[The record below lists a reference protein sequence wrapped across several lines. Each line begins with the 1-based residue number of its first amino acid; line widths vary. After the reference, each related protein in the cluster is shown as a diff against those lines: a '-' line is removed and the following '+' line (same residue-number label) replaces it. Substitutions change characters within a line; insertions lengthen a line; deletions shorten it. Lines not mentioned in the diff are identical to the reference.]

1 MSGWGPAL
9 RIARRSVKRDLGRAA
24 LVVALVGLP
33 VAAASMVDVVARTI
47 SNPQRQAERDMGSA
61 DLTVFGDGDVTGF
74 LPNGSR
80 AVDAPSSRMVG
91 IARGA
96 NGVTMAEPTGPSLP
110 GVGHFMVQG
119 SSRAGLVYA
128 DARDPLQQGS
138 ATVKSGRAPTKA
150 DEVMLTQPLAT
161 RLKLRI
167 GDSIHTAK
175 GVLTITG
182 IAGSPYCLS
191 CEQIVTLPQGHQGS
205 SAQLVALPP
214 GTNPKTVAETLN
226 RHGFHAFR
234 RGETGDSGGS
244 GDSLRAAVIIA
255 VIAGFGLL
263 EVVLLAGTAF
273 AVGARRQVRTLG
285 LVSASGGD
293 AKQVRNIVLAQGVV
307 LGALGGI
314 AGVALGC
321 AVAVGLRPLWEHLD
335 DAVIS
340 SYVFKPLELLIIGGV
355 GVGAGLAAA
364 AVPAIGAARMRPVD
378 ALSGR
383 YRVSNLTRTA
393 TPLAGLVVLGAGIAC
408 GLAAN
413 AMMRNGFKDYEAQL
427 KLAKQTG
434 AYVDQPT
441 PIPAAALALFGALLL
456 VAAIILLAP
465 AAIALLSKLSA
476 RLPVATRLAV
486 RDASR
491 HRHRTAPTTSAIAVA
506 VAGSVLL
513 ACVVAAN
520 NHATLVNYHAALPPH
535 TIAVPVDEATVETGS
550 GTSTTKRGGAGG
562 STTTTSAAAHAI
574 AATLPGSHVYTLR
587 QPADAA
593 PGPRGDNQP
602 IGKGAPI
609 GGAGLWAT
617 PDCKTKR
624 CATAAG
630 NPLVLGDADGL
641 AIAALGG
648 TMANAKEELA
658 KGRVVVFGPRG
669 NRGEQPV
676 TIHAGG
682 GDVTVP
688 GYVIERGFAY
698 GNLPVGLMPASV
710 AQAHG
715 WGTEENGYYISY
727 PASTTR
733 AQENRALDAA
743 AALGAAALIE
753 RGPEKP
759 TNTPLLIAILA
770 AAFIT
775 LAGAAI
781 SIALSAAEGRADLAT
796 LAAVGA
802 APRRRR
808 ALAASQ
814 ALVIAGVG
822 CLLGVALGTFV
833 AYTVRSTS
841 GAPGFVVPWANLALT
856 ALAVPALAMAVAAVF
871 SPSRLPLV
879 RRAA

>member
-9 RIARRSVKRDLGRAA
+9 RIARRTVKRDLGRTA
-24 LVVALVGLP
+24 LVVALVGVP
-33 VAAASMVDVVARTI
+33 VGAAAMVDVVARTL
-47 SNPQRQAERDMGSA
+47 SSPERQAQRDMGSA
-61 DLTVFGDGDVTGF
+61 DLTVFGDGDVATL
-74 LPNGSR
+74 LPKGSR

-91 IARGA
+91 IMRGRD
-96 NGVTMAEPTGPSLP
+96 GVTMADPTGPALS
-110 GVGHFMVQG
+110 GVGHFLVQG
-119 SSRAGLVYA
+119 SSRAALLYA
-128 DARDPLQQGS
+128 DARDPMQQGA
-138 ATVKSGRAPTKA
+138 ATVKSGRAPTTA
-150 DEVMLTQPLAT
+150 NEAMLTQPLAT
-161 RLKLRI
+161 RLNLRI
-167 GDSIHTAK
+167 GDSIHT
-175 GVLTITG
+175 GRRPLTITG

-191 CEQIVTLPQGHQGS
+191 CEQVVTLPQGHQGS
-205 SAQLVALPP
+205 SAQLVALPR
-214 GTNPKTVAETLN
+214 GANPKAVADMLV
-226 RHGFHAFR
+226 RHGFHAFQ
-234 RGETGDSGGS
+234 RGENGDSGGS

-285 LVSASGGD
+285 LVAASGGD
-293 AKQVRNIVLAQGVV
+293 AKQVRTIVLAQGVV

-314 AGVALGC
+314 AGVALGI
-321 AVAVGLRPLWEHLD
+321 AVALGWRRWGEDLD
-335 DAVIS
+335 EAVIPAC
-340 SYVFKPLELLIIGGV
+340 VFKPLELLIIGGV
-355 GVGAGLAAA
+355 GVAAGLAAA
-364 AVPAIGAARMRPVD
+364 AFPAIGAARMRPVD

-383 YRVSNLTRTA
+383 FRVSNLTRTA
-393 TPLAGLVVLGAGIAC
+393 TPLAGLVVLGAGIAS
-408 GLAAN
+408 GLVAN
-413 AMMRNGFKDYEAQL
+413 AVMHNGFKHYEAQL

-434 AYVDQPT
+434 AFVDQPT
-441 PIPAAALALFGALLL
+441 PIPAAALALLGAMLL

-465 AAIALLSKLSA
+465 TAIALLSRLSA

-513 ACVVAAN
+513 AFVVAAS
-520 NHATLVNYHAALPPH
+520 NHAALVNYHAALPLH
-535 TIAVPVDEATVETGS
+535 TIQVPTDEATIQTAS
-550 GTSTTKRGGAGG
+550 GTSTTKRERSG
-562 STTTTSAAAHAI
+562 SSTTSAAAHAI
-574 AATLPGSHVYTLR
+574 AAKLPGSHVYTLR
-587 QPADAA
+587 QPMDAA
-593 PGPRGDNQP
+593 PRARDGGQPMGKVAPAGGP
-602 IGKGAPI
+602 
-609 GGAGLWAT
+609 GLWAT
-617 PDCKTKR
+617 PDCDTKT
-624 CATAAG
+624 CATGAG
-630 NPLVLGDADGL
+630 NPLALADADGL

-648 TMANAKEELA
+648 AMARAKEELA

-676 TIHAGG
+676 IIHAGS
-682 GDVTVP
+682 DVTVP

-698 GNLPVGLMPASV
+698 GDLPVGLMPASV

-715 WGTEENGYYISY
+715 WGTVDSGYYVSY
-727 PASTTR
+727 PKRTTR
-733 AQENRALDAA
+733 VQENRALDAA

-753 RGPEKP
+753 RGPDKP
-759 TNTPLLIAILA
+759 TNTPLLIAIIA

-808 ALAASQ
+808 ALASSQ
-814 ALVIAGVG
+814 ALLIAGVG

-856 ALAVPALAMAVAAVF
+856 ALAVPVLAMVVAAVF
-871 SPSRLPLV
+871 TPSRLPLV
-879 RRAA
+879 RRSA